1 MRNLIKS
8 ISLFLAVVAL
18 SLMITACN
26 KISQS
31 NFDKINADMS
41 MQEVTSILGE
51 PSNSDSVTIAGV
63 SGTSAVWS
71 DGKNE
76 ITIQFLNGKVFF
88 KTFSHD
94 GKKQE

>member
-1 MRNLIKS
+1 MKNIIKS
-8 ISLFLAVVAL
+8 IAVIFMC
-18 SLMITACN
+18 LMIAACN

-31 NFDKINADMS
+31 NFDKIKPEMT

-51 PSNSDSVTIAGV
+51 PTNSDSVMIAGV

-76 ITIQFLNGKVFF
+76 ITIQFLNGTVFF

-94 GKKQE
+94 GQKQE

>member
-1 MRNLIKS
+1 MKNIIKTALV
-8 ISLFLAVVAL
+8 ISMCLMLA
-18 SLMITACN
+18 ACN
-26 KISQS
+26 RVSQR
-31 NFDKINADMS
+31 NFDKIQSS
-41 MQEVTSILGE
+41 MTMQQVTQILGE
-51 PSNSDSVTIAGV
+51 PTNSDSVMIAGV

-94 GKKQE
+94 GQKTEK